1 MEWLAPLAETPLAR
15 ALIVSPTVYLL
26 VNAAHIMAIGILFG
40 CILALDLR
48 LLGLFENVPLQTV
61 AVFLSR
67 MAGKGVALAVLTG
80 LCLFS
85 VKPTEYIQNTAF
97 LAKLGLVAL
106 GIVNA
111 LVVHVT
117 PGWRAAA
124 TQGSISAPLRVSA
137 VISLVIWISAIVA
150 GRWIGFL

>member
-1 MEWLAPLAETPLAR
+1 MEWLAPLAETPLTR
-15 ALIVSPTVYLL
+15 ALIVLPTVYLL
-26 VNAAHIMAIGILFG
+26 VNAAHIMAIGMLFG
-40 CILALDLR
+40 SILALDLR
-48 LLGLFENVPLQTV
+48 LLGLFEKVPLQTV

-117 PGWRAAA
+117 PGWRAAV

-137 VISLVIWISAIVA
+137 VISLAIWISAIVA